1 MYLLVNIPENE
12 LTEDEVNEAIEVAK
26 SNFSN
31 VQILHESDM
40 CVCHTTEYDDS
51 PESVYEVM
59 ECICPD
65 EDTAKAYCA
74 FNACVY
80 DSAPFY
86 TAEMVAEKRKIYDA
100 QQERLKHMSRYNSRR
115 R

>member
-12 LTEDEVNEAIEVAK
+12 LTEDEVNEAVRVAK
-26 SNFSN
+26 CNFSN

-40 CVCHTTEYDDS
+40 YVCHTTEYDDS
-51 PESVYEVM
+51 PESAYEVM

-65 EDTAKAYCA
+65 EDTAKAYCD
-74 FNACVY
+74 FNACV
-80 DSAPFY
+80 Y

-100 QQERLKHMSRYNSRR
+100 QQEKLKRMRRSGSRR
-115 R
+115 W